1 MPRPEEDQPNCELPA
16 SAPFSSEGQFWRVQ
30 VPYPDTRLL
39 LGQRVSPSPARG
51 PSFGYPG
58 VTLTTQAGFFADI
71 QEPTVWQ
78 GHDVIAFQA
87 KDNTEL
93 HSGHAVVLG
102 ATKWKDDHERNAG
115 DHVGRTQAQTR
126 LYGQLRDQ
134 AIGLKSAALVRGT
147 LGVVKTLLNYPL
159 ARIPE
164 PHVLIKSGLKAG
176 AKTVA
181 GVVKDGVG
189 EGFKAI
195 PKDLG
200 LAAGA
205 KGIVGASQDL
215 KSLTPAEVEPEPGVH
230 ISSHDGIFL
239 ASNGSTN
246 VLAAQGYSLITGTS
260 FSAHAG
266 ATASLSATL
275 AVDVFALGTASMSSM
290 WSSEVSAWRNAS
302 LVAKNGEA
310 AVIGKTVTI
319 GRILSGKEAALPA
332 IPTWV
337 PKAGGTSLAL
347 NRTRPTES
355 LTLEAV
361 KSITAN
367 VGGKFVI
374 NSPVGEVS
382 STSRKASVK
391 AVERI
396 TLETPFGKVE
406 VTATGISIAG
416 PTTSVKVNLA
426 TVDIVAGA
434 SKIAVSPAGVNVQSP
449 GATVSVM
456 PGGVVSVQ
464 GTLIKLG

>member
-1 MPRPEEDQPNCELPA
+1 MPRREEDQPNCELPA
-16 SAPFSSEGQFWRVQ
+16 SMPFHSEGQFWRVQ
-30 VPYPDTRLL
+30 VPFPDTRLL
-39 LGQRVSPSPARG
+39 LGQRVSASPARG
-51 PSFGYPG
+51 PAFGYPG

-71 QEPTVWQ
+71 REPTVWQ

-102 ATKWKDDHERNAG
+102 ATKWKDDHEPNAG
-115 DHVGRTQAQTR
+115 DHLGRTHGQTR

-134 AIGLKSAALVRGT
+134 AIGLKSASLVRGA
-147 LGVVKTLLNYPL
+147 LGIVKTLLNYPL

-176 AKTVA
+176 VKKLGGVA
-181 GVVKDGVG
+181 LDGAG
-189 EGFKAI
+189 EAAKAI

-200 LAAGA
+200 LAAGVA
-205 KGIVGASQDL
+205 GLASNSQDL
-215 KSLTPAEVEPEPGVH
+215 KTLTPAEVEPEPGVH

-246 VLAAQGYSLITGTS
+246 VLAAQGYSLISGTS
-260 FSAHAG
+260 FSAHA
-266 ATASLSATL
+266 ALTASLSATL

-302 LVAKNGEA
+302 LIAKNGEA
-310 AVIGKTVTI
+310 AVIGKTVQI
-319 GRILSGKEAALPA
+319 GRILPGKEAA
-332 IPTWV
+332 IPNIPSWV

-347 NRTRPTES
+347 NRTRPTNK

-361 KSITAN
+361 KSIEAN

-374 NSPVGEVS
+374 NSPIGEVS
-382 STSRKASVK
+382 STSRKANVK
-391 AVERI
+391 AAESI

-406 VTATGISIAG
+406 VTVTGISISG
-416 PTTSVKVNLA
+416 PTASVKVNLA
-426 TVDIVAGA
+426 TVDITAGA
-434 SKIAVSPAGVNVQSP
+434 STVQVSPAGVTLRSP
-449 GATVSVM
+449 GANVQVM
-456 PGGVVSVQ
+456 PGGIVNVQ

>member
-1 MPRPEEDQPNCELPA
+1 MP
-16 SAPFSSEGQFWRVQ
+16 FHSEGQFWRVQ

-51 PSFGYPG
+51 PAFGYPG

-115 DHVGRTQAQTR
+115 DYLGRTHGQTR

-134 AIGLKSAALVRGT
+134 AIGLKSASLVRGA

-176 AKTVA
+176 AKTLGGVA
-181 GVVKDGVG
+181 KDGIG
-189 EGFKAI
+189 EGVKTI

-200 LAAGA
+200 LIAGV
-205 KGIVGASQDL
+205 KGMVSNSQDL

-246 VLAAQGYSLITGTS
+246 ILAAQGYSLITGTS
-260 FSAHAG
+260 YSAHAG
-266 ATASLSATL
+266 ATASLSATFS
-275 AVDVFALGTASMSSM
+275 VDVFALFTSSMSAM

-302 LVAKNGEA
+302 LIAKNGEA
-310 AVIGKTVTI
+310 SVIGKTVNI
-319 GRILSGKEAALPA
+319 GRILPGKEAA
-332 IPTWV
+332 IPNIPSWV
-337 PKAGGTSLAL
+337 PKAGGVSLAL
-347 NRTRPTES
+347 NRTRPTDT

-361 KSITAN
+361 KKIEAN

-374 NSPVGEVS
+374 NAPLGEVS
-382 STSRKASVK
+382 STSRKANVK
-391 AVERI
+391 AVESV
-396 TLETPFGKVE
+396 TLETVFGKVE
-406 VTATGISIAG
+406 VTMSGISISG
-416 PTTSVKVNLA
+416 PMASVKITMASAEVSC
-426 TVDIVAGA
+426 AG
-434 SKIAVSPAGVNVQSP
+434 SKVLVSPASVSVESPGASVQVLAGGIVNVQ
-449 GATVSVM
+449 GA
-456 PGGVVSVQ
+456 
-464 GTLIKLG
+464 LIKLG